1 MNKKWMVSL
10 LLCTSPA
17 LATDWFWQDIPALS
31 DQQMSTIRGG
41 FALDIGQINIGI
53 SVTGSIDG
61 TRLLNS
67 HIANLTI
74 ANGKLLGSSDLVNT
88 IQLLQVGEGNFA
100 NVGSLGVTKNDEDN
114 PSPSSNTPTSNAQ
127 QITSIDTPHPVIG
140 NIIQNTADGRHI
152 ELTTMVDIEANVSTL
167 IDREALRAQIRDSIR
182 INLGQ

>member
-1 MNKKWMVSL
+1 VKMKWMISL
-10 LLCTSPA
+10 LLCSSPA
-17 LATDWFWQDIPALS
+17 AAGEWFWQEVAALS
-31 DQQMSTIRGG
+31 DQTMSNVRGG

-53 SVTGSIDG
+53 SVTGSVDG

-74 ANGKLLGSSDLVNT
+74 ANGKLLGSKDLSNT

-100 NVGSLGVTKNDEDN
+100 TISSSLVGTQGEDEN
-114 PSPSSNTPTSNAQ
+114 LPQANANQ
-127 QITSIDTPHPVIG
+127 LTNIVKPHPVIG
-140 NIIQNTADGRHI
+140 NIIQNTADGRLI